1 MSAHDS
7 PELLMPPH
15 SIESEQSILGGLLL
29 DNDAYDRIISIV
41 VEGDFYISDHAIIFR
56 AIIDLLIKQH
66 PADIVTVA
74 EWLEGHKQLDK
85 VGGIAYIGALV
96 QNTPTAANIERYASI
111 VHDHALLRK
120 MAHISTEI
128 SAKIYNRA
136 GLDAKQLL
144 DFAQSRWMTVGES
157 IAKQNITMRPV
168 AQVMDSV
175 LEHLDALAT
184 NPHQTHVTGL
194 PSGLTD
200 LDKMTTGAQPGEL
213 IVLAARPSMG
223 KTSLALNIIENAAL
237 SSKKNIAFFS
247 LEMINDQL
255 GMRLLASVSRVN
267 QQRVKIARLN
277 DAEWG
282 DVASAAEKLRHTG
295 IYLDEE
301 SNINVNEIRGRA
313 RRLHREC
320 IGGLQLIVIDYLQL
334 LAWPDNAKDEVAAYS
349 AMTRALKL
357 LAKELHLPIIVL
369 SQLNRSLESRPN
381 KRPVMSDLRGSG
393 GIEQDAD
400 TILFIYRDQVY
411 HSETQDKGIAEIIV
425 GKQRNGPIGTVYC
438 AFIDYLMRFENLAM
452 GAVVPS
458 IEAFKQKS
466 FNRQNSG
473 GNFRAKNQ
481 YEEVEM

>member
-1 MSAHDS
+1 MSTHDQ
-7 PELLMPPH
+7 PQLLMPPH
-15 SIESEQSILGGLLL
+15 SIESEQSVLGGLLL
-29 DNDAYDRIISIV
+29 ENEAYDRIISIV
-41 VEGDFYISDHAIIFR
+41 TEGDFYISDHAIIFR
-56 AIIDLLIKQH
+56 AICDLLNKQQ

-74 EWLEGHKQLDK
+74 EWLESHNLLTKI
-85 VGGIAYIGALV
+85 GGIKYVGELAM
-96 QNTPTAANIERYASI
+96 NTPSAANIERYASI
-111 VHDHALLRK
+111 VNDHALMRK

-136 GLDAKQLL
+136 GLDARQLL

-168 AQVMDSV
+168 AQVLDSV
-175 LEHLDALAT
+175 LENLDALS
-184 NPHQTHVTGL
+184 NSPQHNDVTGL
-194 PSGLTD
+194 PTGLID
-200 LDKMTTGAQPGEL
+200 LDRMTTGAQPGEL

-223 KTSLALNIIENAAL
+223 KTSLALNIIENAAIC
-237 SSKKNIAFFS
+237 SKSNVAFFS

-255 GMRLLASVSRVN
+255 GMRLLASVSRIN

-277 DAEWG
+277 DDEWG
-282 DVASAAEKLRHTG
+282 EVANAAEKLRHTG

-301 SNINVNEIRGRA
+301 SNINVNEIRARS

-334 LAWPDNAKDEVAAYS
+334 LAWPDNTRDEVAAYS

-411 HSETQDKGIAEIIV
+411 NPDSMDKGIAEIII
-425 GKQRNGPIGTVYC
+425 GKQRNGPIGTVHC

-452 GAVVPS
+452 GGVVPS
-458 IEAFKQKS
+458 VEVIKQKN
-466 FNRQNSG
+466 FNRQNSR
-473 GNFRAKNQ
+473 GNFPRKNQ
-481 YEEVEM
+481 VDDIEM